1 MSIVASEDT
10 GPQPVRRILFP
21 PAILEAEY
29 LGPLQE
35 QDGKGYPRTFG
46 CSSILGGIPVFLF
59 GDVSVNL
66 PGQEKPIG
74 IATSAASIGSHLDPL
89 ITHWPYP
96 KNSSAFHNV
105 PDFIPF
111 TDIENE
117 HNAKSE
123 SEGKGRADR
132 FYLWARSPIVEIPFS
147 GNFGVIF
154 FTKGKTSE
162 DVRKGDEYH
171 GVGVA
176 EVEMRLIGKGKGK
189 GKGRVEEGSFE
200 VMPIARRHG
209 NRIFDV
215 WTSQSYYAGNSR
227 GTVTNSKNLRTHTQ
241 SGGILPRLSKGGIFT
256 CSGPIKINQAINI
269 SQVVQSFCAECLINT
284 EPIFPLRIIRSGT
297 ARVLLLPQLNAKN
310 PSKSRDYSR

>member
-1 MSIVASEDT
+1 MAIVASEDT

-35 QDGKGYPRTFG
+35 QDGKGYPRMFG

-59 GDVSVNL
+59 GDVSANL
-66 PGQEKPIG
+66 PSPEEPIG

-96 KNSSAFHNV
+96 KNNSAFHNV

-117 HNAKSE
+117 HNAKSK

-189 GKGRVEEGSFE
+189 GKVEEGSFE

-215 WTSQSYYAGNSR
+215 
-227 GTVTNSKNLRTHTQ
+227 
-241 SGGILPRLSKGGIFT
+241 
-256 CSGPIKINQAINI
+256 
-269 SQVVQSFCAECLINT
+269 
-284 EPIFPLRIIRSGT
+284 
-297 ARVLLLPQLNAKN
+297 
-310 PSKSRDYSR
+310 